1 MRKPGEGWSDSKG
14 WNDSINDI
22 SICFAGELEK
32 VSILSAMGQDAQLGH
47 PWHQLFFQ
55 LSLQGRDQAADLI
68 STLTSV
74 LPHLMQI
81 ARAHEAALDM
91 DIDLSDHPVLL
102 PVEVD
107 ARARVRVRVWDPL
120 FDTFL
125 KRNWARGVSN
135 IHRRR

>member
-1 MRKPGEGWSDSKG
+1 
-14 WNDSINDI
+14 
-22 SICFAGELEK
+22 
-32 VSILSAMGQDAQLGH
+32 MGQNAQLEH
-47 PWHQLFFQ
+47 PWRQLFFQ
-55 LSLQGRDQAADLI
+55 SSLQGRDQAVDLI

-74 LPHLMQI
+74 LPHLMEI

-91 DIDLSDHPVLL
+91 DIDLSDHPVVL

-125 KRNWARGVSN
+125 KRNWAQGVSN

>member
-1 MRKPGEGWSDSKG
+1 ME
-14 WNDSINDI
+14 
-22 SICFAGELEK
+22 
-32 VSILSAMGQDAQLGH
+32 
-47 PWHQLFFQ
+47 
-55 LSLQGRDQAADLI
+55 
-68 STLTSV
+68 
-74 LPHLMQI
+74 I

-125 KRNWARGVSN
+125 KRNWAQGVSN